1 MRRLTC
7 VALALLAIAFPVP
20 LFPQFGSVTRSLGTV
35 ATVAVPRKA
44 RLDAPGG
51 AVHEQSTWVSW
62 RLNRF
67 HTWAMGSNTPYRASL
82 FITLHAASA
91 PASSYDEALHA
102 VERDLNGGADD
113 WKQVVK
119 DAQWDVIQGR
129 YTVNMLNEPTWRLK
143 YRDPS
148 RRVSALWQVHQKD
161 WTLDDARAALVK
173 MVASIVRTAEP
184 GYGEIADRPRK
195 EAEENE
201 RKAKAALAWL
211 AARGYGP
218 LAAGKPVTKDGITV
232 ELRIEPERRIA
243 LYKSIADQPDAKVLP
258 AWVSWGWR
266 THADSGWE
274 DHMPNNDYYPS
285 PGTRAY
291 LDNTQA
297 KPGPHYFLI
306 RTIRL
311 DVMDEVDFHIADWFD
326 YAAKVK

>member
-7 VALALLAIAFPVP
+7 VALAFLVILPPVP
-20 LFPQFGSVTRSLGTV
+20 LFPQFGSVTRTLGTV
-35 ATVAVPRKA
+35 ATIAVPRKA
-44 RLDAPGG
+44 RLDAPGA
-51 AVHEQSTWVSW
+51 AVNERGNWVGW

-67 HTWAMGSNTPYRASL
+67 HTWAIGSSTPYRASL
-82 FITLHAASA
+82 FINLHAPAA
-91 PASSYDEALHA
+91 PATSYDEALRV

-119 DAQWDVIQGR
+119 DAQWDIIQGR
-129 YTVNMLNEPTWRLK
+129 YTVNMLNEPTWRMK

-173 MVASIVRTAEP
+173 MVASISRTGEP
-184 GYGEIADRPRK
+184 EFGEIADRPRK
-195 EAEENE
+195 AAEENE
-201 RKAKAALAWL
+201 RKANAAFAWF

-218 LAAGKPVTKDGITV
+218 LAAGQPVTKDGIMV
-232 ELRIEPERRIA
+232 ELRLEPERRIA
-243 LYKSIADQPDAKVLP
+243 LYKSIAAKPDPKALP

-285 PGTRAY
+285 PGTRAR
-291 LDNTQA
+291 LDATQA

-311 DVMDEVDFHIADWFD
+311 DELDDADFHIADWFD